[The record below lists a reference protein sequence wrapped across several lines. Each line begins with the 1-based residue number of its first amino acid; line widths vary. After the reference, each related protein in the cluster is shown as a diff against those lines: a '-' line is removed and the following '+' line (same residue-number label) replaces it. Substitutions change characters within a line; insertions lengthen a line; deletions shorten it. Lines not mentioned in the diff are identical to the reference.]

1 MKLPYTA
8 DPEANQLLEDDPLAL
23 LIGMLLDQQI
33 KIEQA
38 FLGPLLLQQRLG
50 GTLDAAAI
58 ATMDEGELIAAF
70 QKKPA
75 LHRFPANM
83 ARRTQALCAY
93 LAEEYG
99 AAAAKVWSEAADG
112 ADLRKRLLALP
123 GFGEGKVAS
132 LIAILGKRLG
142 VTPGGWEELAPQH
155 MTLADVES
163 FEDILTYREHKRAL
177 KAAAKEAAAKD

>member
-1 MKLPYTA
+1 MKLPYTD
-8 DPEANQLLEDDPLAL
+8 DPGANQLIEDDPLAL

-38 FLGPLLLQQRLG
+38 FLGPLLLKQRLG
-50 GTLDAAAI
+50 GTLDAAGI
-58 ATMDEGELIAAF
+58 AAMDERDLIALF

-83 ARRTQALCAY
+83 AKRTQALCAY

-99 AAAAKVWSEAADG
+99 AAAAKVWSQATDG
-112 ADLRKRLLALP
+112 ADLRERLLKLP
-123 GFGEGKVAS
+123 GFGEGKVGS

-142 VTPGGWEELAPQH
+142 VTPDGWEKQVPQH
-155 MTLADVES
+155 MTLADVEA
-163 FEDILTYREHKRAL
+163 FEDIATYREYKRAM
-177 KAAAKEAAAKD
+177 KAGVKG